1 MSLAST
7 NGVPGVC
14 SSHSIL
20 CIALRS
26 TISKILKFEVFLKC
40 EVLFKYRTCM
50 GKPDYS
56 NTLRVEFSK
65 AFPKR
70 NLWNSVVYKHF
81 PVKLFNIL
89 LRLSLNW
96 PRACLVLF
104 TEGCPVEF
112 SAMMEIILST
122 LSSMTESRH
131 MSLLSTRNL
140 TSNLVH

>member
-1 MSLAST
+1 MPS
-7 NGVPGVC
+7 VC
-14 SSHSIL
+14 SPHSIL

-40 EVLFKYRTCM
+40 EVLLKYRRCM

-65 AFPKR
+65 AFPER
-70 NLWNSVVYKHF
+70 NLWNSVAYKQF

-96 PRACLVLF
+96 PQACLVLF
-104 TEGCPVEF
+104 TQGCPVEF
-112 SAMMEIILST
+112 SAVMEIILST
-122 LSSMTESRH
+122 LSSMTDSRH
-131 MSLLSTRNL
+131 MSLLST
-140 TSNLVH
+140 